1 MARTESLH
9 VFKKKRPT
17 SLGSVSLL
25 KVDKP
30 KLKERV
36 KISPTIAAS
45 IRPTTGN
52 LSNSTMFPKR
62 NKCRS
67 TNVHVE
73 FAPTVPNVKPSQQ
86 HMQIATSLIKQSINS
101 TRSSISSNF
110 VQTQNQ
116 TLSSRITQPI
126 IAPSSQPLF
135 GAVDEHGFIYD
146 KELADKKTREILD
159 RSRQDNSSDA
169 QHFMDVDTVGGGNAN
184 ALRRKQ
190 ERCQCP
196 NCMDPNRD
204 PNERRAA
211 TLHSCH
217 YADCGKKY
225 KKTSH
230 LRAHLRW
237 HVGDQPFMCSW
248 KNCGKR

>member
-1 MARTESLH
+1 MARDECLH
-9 VFKKKRPT
+9 LSKKKPST

-30 KLKERV
+30 KQKERA
-36 KISPTIAAS
+36 KIPPTIAAS
-45 IRPTTGN
+45 ISPAISN
-52 LSNSTMFPKR
+52 LSNSSTFLKR
-62 NKCRS
+62 NKCKS

-73 FAPTVPNVKPSQQ
+73 FAPTVPTLKSNQR
-86 HMQIATSLIKQSINS
+86 MCITTSLIKQNIISK
-101 TRSSISSNF
+101 RSPISSNL
-110 VQTQNQ
+110 VKAQNEPL
-116 TLSSRITQPI
+116 TTRITKPI

-135 GAVDEHGFIYD
+135 GAIDEHGFIYD

-169 QHFMDVDTVGGGNAN
+169 QHFMDVDTMGSGNAN